1 MNEGAQQAERAV
13 RVRKIFEDHDFG
25 NAELLAGWDGRDLQE
40 VAAFLTEEEFQT
52 LLDELEDEEDGRE

>member
-1 MNEGAQQAERAV
+1 MNERAQQAGRAV

-25 NAELLAGWDGRDLQE
+25 NAELLAAWDGGNLQE
-40 VAAFLTEEEFQT
+40 VAAFLTEAEFQT